1 MSYHTIGLAVDFNTP
16 AYRDFALK
24 VLTDPYDA
32 EQFEPWEVKA
42 FNALD
47 MMTTPD
53 LVVADGRFSLF
64 VVWETIS
71 AEPDD
76 IAQYF
81 AEAEGQVQRLYMLGD
96 ASQAPDEEGSLYLNQ
111 DDGWKILKTGEF
123 KTVSE
128 FGQEDDPRAILKV
141 VKQPL
146 N

>member
-24 VLTDPYDA
+24 VLTDPYDT

-47 MMTTPD
+47 MMATPD

-81 AEAEGQVQRLYMLGD
+81 AEAAGQVQRLYMLGD
-96 ASQAPDEEGSLYLNQ
+96 ASQSPDEEGSFYISQ
-111 DDGWKILKTGEF
+111 GDGWRVLKAGEF